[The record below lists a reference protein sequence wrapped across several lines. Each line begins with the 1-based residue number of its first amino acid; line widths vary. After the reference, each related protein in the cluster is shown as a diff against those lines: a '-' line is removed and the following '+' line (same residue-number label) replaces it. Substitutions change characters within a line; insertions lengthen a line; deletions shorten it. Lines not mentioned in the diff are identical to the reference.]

1 MVVTLIVLSFI
12 AFVSGYSTCY
22 IITASK
28 IAEIKEE
35 ANEYIEYM
43 RKTFEERYNKD
54 D

>member
-28 IAEIKEE
+28 ITKIKEE